1 MIERCYSEKYHIK
14 NPIYKECDVY
24 DKWKCFQNFAE
35 WFNLNYNYEF
45 MSEWELD
52 KDILQKGNKIYSPE
66 TCCFVPKEINMLLSF
81 NKSKERKLPLGVSK
95 HGNLYRVYCRV
106 NNKNKSVGSFN
117 TPEEAFQAYKITK
130 EIYIKEIA
138 EKYKDKIKPQ
148 VYNALINYK
157 VEITD

>member
-1 MIERCYSEKYHIK
+1 
-14 NPIYKECDVY
+14 
-24 DKWKCFQNFAE
+24 
-35 WFNLNYNYEF
+35 
-45 MSEWELD
+45 
-52 KDILQKGNKIYSPE
+52 
-66 TCCFVPKEINMLLSF
+66 MLLSF

-130 EIYIKEIA
+130 ESYIKEIA